1 MTAHPRVLVVDAR
14 RAPSG
19 SNSRPP
25 LLEQRRIIQLGRKQ
39 IVILDREGLKKA
51 ANGTYH
57 EPEGG

>member
-1 MTAHPRVLVVDAR
+1 MLGVREAGVTVAR
-14 RAPSG
+14 HY
-19 SNSRPP
+19 
-25 LLEQRRIIQLGRKQ
+25 LEQRRIIQLGRKQ

>member
-1 MTAHPRVLVVDAR
+1 MLGVR
-14 RAPSG
+14 RAG
-19 SNSRPP
+19 VTVARHY
-25 LLEQRRIIQLGRKQ
+25 LEQRRIIQLGRKQ